1 MRTKSGLIEINK
13 KIDIKK
19 KLYYITIKMLKRFFE
34 LQERV
39 LSYYKD
45 ANTEL
50 LKKAYTVAADAHLN
64 QKRATNEPYIT
75 HPLSVAGILAEM
87 KIDEISIAAA
97 LLHDI
102 VEDTTYTIS
111 EVNRLFGKEISD
123 IVWGVTKISKIS
135 DIDAEDAIAETLKKM
150 IIAMTNDVRVILIK
164 LADRLH
170 NIRTLDALNDEK
182 KKRIANET
190 LEIYAPIAYRLGMGK
205 IKDELENI
213 AFKYAFPEEHEK
225 IEKEIGD
232 KKEWAISQLENLKRE
247 ITDILKKYNIPGEI
261 RYRIKREISIYRKIK
276 KQNISL
282 DKVYDLLAIRIITD
296 SVENCYA
303 IMGDIHQRYQHI
315 PSRWRDFITNPKN
328 NGYQSIHTTIII
340 PNGVKFE
347 IQIRTTEM
355 HEFAEEGIAAHWS
368 YKEGISFIEND
379 HRLHWFRDMI
389 ETHKNNPNPRD
400 FLSLV
405 KSDLTP
411 NEIYVFTPKGKVI
424 NLEAGATPV
433 DFAYAIHTEVG
444 NHCKGSIVNEQLVP
458 LRTELNSGDVIEI
471 LTSKTASPSSDWL
484 KFVASNRARKKISNY
499 FQKKENL
506 LNVEKGKRLWLKIL
520 REIKKKH
527 KIKIN
532 DDDVR
537 KKLEKLHYTDFETF
551 FRDIGSNRKLL
562 DKKTLKNIFPGISS
576 EEIQPVKK
584 VSKKISS
591 IYRLVNVEGY
601 QDIDIIFAKC
611 CNPIKGEK
619 IIGYVSQNRGLV
631 IHKEKCSN
639 IKNVIPS
646 RIKEVNWNKDE
657 EYTYIVKY
665 DLIVQDRPGVLSAIS
680 SINANHNSNIKK
692 IENEN
697 ISHSMSK
704 IKISFEVSDLKHL
717 QKIIDEYKKVKGVF
731 TILKKRVSEN

>member
-1 MRTKSGLIEINK
+1 M
-13 KIDIKK
+13 
-19 KLYYITIKMLKRFFE
+19 KL
-34 LQERV
+34 
-39 LSYYKD
+39 
-45 ANTEL
+45 
-50 LKKAYTVAADAHLN
+50 
-64 QKRATNEPYIT
+64 
-75 HPLSVAGILAEM
+75 
-87 KIDEISIAAA
+87 DEISIAAA

-150 IIAMTNDVRVILIK
+150 IMAMTNDVRVILIK

-170 NIRTLDALNDEK
+170 NIRTLDALSDEK
-182 KKRIANET
+182 KERIANET

-213 AFKYAFPEEHEK
+213 SFKYAFPEEYEQ

-232 KKEWAISQLENLKRE
+232 KKEWAIFQLESLKKE
-247 ITDILKKYNIPGEI
+247 ITMILNKYHIPGEI
-261 RYRIKREISIYRKIK
+261 RYRIKREISIYRKIQ

-282 DKVYDLLAIRIITD
+282 DKVYDLLALRIITD

-347 IQIRTTEM
+347 IQIRTKEM

-368 YKEGISFIEND
+368 YKEGISFLEND
-379 HRLHWFRDMI
+379 HRLDWFRDMI

-458 LRTELNSGDVIEI
+458 LKTELNSGEVVEI
-471 LTSKTASPSSDWL
+471 LTSKTASPSADWL
-484 KFVASNRARKKISNY
+484 KFVVSTRARKKITGY

-506 LNVEKGKRLWLKIL
+506 LSIEKGKRLWLKIL

-527 KIKIN
+527 KLKLSEE
-532 DDDVR
+532 DLK
-537 KKLEKLHYTDFETF
+537 KKLEKLHYMDFESF
-551 FRDIGSNRKLL
+551 FRDIGSNKKLL
-562 DKKTLKNIFPGISS
+562 DRKTLKSLFPEISS
-576 EEIQPVKK
+576 EEIQPIRKIPKK
-584 VSKKISS
+584 VSS
-591 IYRLVNVEGY
+591 IFKLVNVEGY

-611 CNPIKGEK
+611 CCPIKGEK

-631 IHKEKCSN
+631 IHKSNCSN

-646 RIKEVNWNKDE
+646 RVKKVNWNENED
-657 EYTYIVKY
+657 YTYIVKY
-665 DLIVQDRPGVLSAIS
+665 DLIVQDRPGILSALS
-680 SINANHNSNIKK
+680 SINANNNSNIKR
-692 IENEN
+692 IESEN
-697 ISHSMSK
+697 ISQSMGK
-704 IKISFEVSDLKHL
+704 IKISFEVRDLKHL
-717 QKIIDEYKKVKGVF
+717 QKIIEEFRKVKGVF
-731 TILKKRVSEN
+731 SILKRRVSEK